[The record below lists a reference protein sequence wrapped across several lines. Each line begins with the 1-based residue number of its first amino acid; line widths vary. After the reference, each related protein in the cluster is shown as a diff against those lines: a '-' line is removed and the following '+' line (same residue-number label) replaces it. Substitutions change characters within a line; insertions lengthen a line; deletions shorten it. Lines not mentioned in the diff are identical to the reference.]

1 MINDQQQRKRTHTH
15 SKIVPIESL
24 FYWTGVCKLEFEP
37 FDATGVL
44 SILRNMGRARRACR
58 PRPEGLMRGRC
69 ARIPLTFGARSAPTG
84 APQALD
90 ASAGAIHAHLP
101 LCVLIYASMCEACV
115 VRAMGGSTASDAD
128 VSTRGVSA
136 TATPQVG
143 ASGKGVCA
151 CPWLSSSTRLRPQSR
166 SSSVLPAWN
175 AGARCVPAAPA
186 ALLPA
191 WRPGSPWTPAGW
203 GACARTTPTLL
214 WILFAPSPR
223 IP

>member
-101 LCVLIYASMCEACV
+101 LFVLIYASMCEACV
-115 VRAMGGSTASDAD
+115 VRAMGGSTASESINSKAQRQNTIPPSARKNLCTLQ
-128 VSTRGVSA
+128 STFR
-136 TATPQVG
+136 
-143 ASGKGVCA
+143 
-151 CPWLSSSTRLRPQSR
+151 RPKWQRQRARIRSPFLCSPVALPFARIIRTSR
-166 SSSVLPAWN
+166 SVSPST
-175 AGARCVPAAPA
+175 GRGCVAPA
-186 ALLPA
+186 
-191 WRPGSPWTPAGW
+191 R
-203 GACARTTPTLL
+203 
-214 WILFAPSPR
+214 
-223 IP
+223 